1 MYGEVAT
8 ARTLPRRLV
17 RAFLL
22 GDAPREVP
30 FEDEAVREVAAETL
44 R

>member
-8 ARTLPRRLV
+8 ARTLTRRLV
-17 RAFLL
+17 RALL
-22 GDAPREVP
+22 PVDAPQGIP